1 MKKYDV
7 IERLPISSLKQF
19 IYCQRRFAL
28 MYIECE
34 WGSNY
39 KIVEGDILHERVDD
53 PFFNEKRKDIHVS
66 RSVPVYSNDLNLYG
80 IADIIE
86 FIKDAQGIEIP
97 GKKGL
102 WKINPIEYKN
112 GKPEKSN
119 SDNFQLC
126 AQALCLEEMFD
137 IEIFTGDIYYGK
149 IKRRVQIKFTEEL
162 RKEVKT
168 QIKNMENLLLKQ
180 EIPLKPAN
188 QNCNLCSLADICLP
202 EISYGIKRS
211 FRNQIQSLVKGE
223 QSAKII
229 K

>member
-1 MKKYDV
+1 MKKFDE

-34 WGSNY
+34 WRSNY

-80 IADIIE
+80 VADIIE

-112 GKPEKSN
+112 GEPEKIIPIIS
-119 SDNFQLC
+119 SYVLKRC
-126 AQALCLEEMFD
+126 VLKKCLTLKFLRA
-137 IEIFTGDIYYGK
+137 IFI
-149 IKRRVQIKFTEEL
+149 TE
-162 RKEVKT
+162 K
-168 QIKNMENLLLKQ
+168 
-180 EIPLKPAN
+180 
-188 QNCNLCSLADICLP
+188 
-202 EISYGIKRS
+202 
-211 FRNQIQSLVKGE
+211 
-223 QSAKII
+223 
-229 K
+229 